1 MDLKNK
7 LLVQSIF
14 DTDIKTLLRKYSA
27 SEYKTHA
34 GSI

>member
-1 MDLKNK
+1 MDLNNK
-7 LLVQSIF
+7 LLVQF

-27 SEYKTHA
+27 SEYNTHA